1 MKKVLFVD
9 TVHPVLKERLIELGY
24 ECHDFQSKDL
34 QEFLAV
40 VPNYFGLVI
49 RSKFTINKE
58 VVDKATQLKFI
69 ARSGAGMENIDLN
82 YCAEKGIACINSPE
96 GNKAAVAEHALGMLL
111 MLLNR
116 LKITDSEVRSGLWQR
131 EENRGYEIEGKT
143 FGVIGYGNMGS
154 AFVQRLQGFGCKVLV
169 YDKYKKNYAQPWFKA
184 CDSIDELYAEVDFIS
199 IHTNYTP
206 ETHYMANEAF
216 FNAFKKPIY
225 FINTARGK
233 NLKTSALV
241 EALKA
246 GKVKGACLD
255 VLEFEPSS
263 FEQVDALNSNIP
275 QELQYLLKSNQV
287 VLSPHV
293 AGWTHESYYKLSSF
307 LADKIKLLFHSEQ

>member
-1 MKKVLFVD
+1 MRKVLFVD
-9 TVHPVLKERLIELGY
+9 TVHPILKERLVELGY
-24 ECHDFQSKDL
+24 ECHDFTSKNL

-40 VPNYFGLVI
+40 IPNYFGIVI
-49 RSKFTINKE
+49 RSKFTINKQ
-58 VVDKATQLKFI
+58 VIDAAKQLKFI
-69 ARSGAGMENIDLN
+69 ARSGAGMENIDLE
-82 YCAEKGIACINSPE
+82 YCKEKGITCFNSPE

-116 LKITDSEVRSGLWQR
+116 LKIADSEVRNGVWLR
-131 EENRGYEIEGKT
+131 EENRGYELEGKT

-169 YDKYKKNYAQPWFKA
+169 YDKYKTNYAESWFTA
-184 CDSIDELYAEVDFIS
+184 CKSLEELQNEVDFVS

-206 ETHYMANEAF
+206 ETHYLANEAF

-233 NLKTSALV
+233 NLKTTALV
-241 EALKA
+241 DAIEQ
-246 GKVKGACLD
+246 GKVLGACLD

-263 FEQVDALNSNIP
+263 FEQVDALKSNIP
-275 QELQYLLKSNQV
+275 AELAYLLKSNKV

-293 AGWTHESYYKLSSF
+293 AGWTHESYYKLSNF
-307 LADKIKLLFHSEQ
+307 LADKIKQKFH